1 MDPIN
6 SLHRE
11 LNRHLPWHQARLRL
25 IAHAVVALIQVRSAN
40 LTDIALAF
48 NTPVQGASVYKRL
61 QRFLRHSQLEFD
73 PWARL
78 ITRGLDLGERWLL
91 CLDRTTWQF
100 GRYTINIRVLGVA
113 YRGVTVPLFWRL
125 LDKKGNSSTD
135 ERMALI
141 ERFLRV
147 FPVERIQCL
156 TADREFRGQAWL
168 RFLDRQ
174 GILFRLRIPK

>member
-1 MDPIN
+1 MDHIN

-11 LNRHLPWHQARLRL
+11 LNRHLSWYQARLRL

-40 LTDIALAF
+40 LTDMALAF
-48 NTPVQGASVYKRL
+48 NIPVQGASIYKRL
-61 QRFLRHSQLEFD
+61 QRFLGHYRLDFD

-78 ITRGLDLGERWLL
+78 ITRGLDLGERWQL
-91 CLDRTTWQF
+91 CLERTTWQF

-125 LDKKGNSSTD
+125 LDKKGHASTA
-135 ERMALI
+135 ERLALM

-147 FPVERIQCL
+147 FSVERLPCL
-156 TADREFRGQAWL
+156 TADREFRGQAWW
-168 RFLDRQ
+168 RFLD
-174 GILFRLRIPK
+174 K